1 MYKKL
6 SLGLL
11 ATIAITLFTPITTAS
26 AVDVGCLYDKP
37 RASSQNTIESYQT
50 WRKRQNRAPN
60 APSCYA
66 DTKSVKAIYERLA
79 KTSLL
84 ELQQKDKNEFNKR
97 YETCTKGTGATL
109 NPGTW
114 ITSLKCLFS
123 VSFFPTSDVLKV
135 KFGEL
140 LNDFKANQPTSYIPI
155 SLAIVN
161 NVKNNWGGTDCTT
174 GAITMQVKVPSMVE
188 KWKFVVPCKPAAPLQ
203 AFRSLMVVSVWLGF
217 AFWLY
222 RMANNFWKERQA

>member
-1 MYKKL
+1 MRKYAA
-6 SLGLL
+6 LGLL
-11 ATIAITLFTPITTAS
+11 AAIFVTLFLPVSSARAS
-26 AVDVGCLYDKP
+26 TLGCLYDKP
-37 RASSQNTIESYQT
+37 RAVSQNTVESYQT

-60 APSCYA
+60 EPSCYA
-66 DTKSVKAIYERLA
+66 DTKAVRAIYERLA
-79 KTSLL
+79 KTALL

-97 YETCTKGTGATL
+97 YETCTKGSGTTL

-140 LNDFKANQPTSYIPI
+140 LNDFKSHQPTSYVPI

-161 NVKNNWGGTDCTT
+161 NVKNNWGGTDCST
-174 GAITMQVKVPSMVE
+174 GAITMQVKVPSMAD
-188 KWKFVVPCKPAAPLQ
+188 KWKFIVPCKPPTPLQ
-203 AFRSLMVVSVWLGF
+203 AFRNLMVVSVWLGF

-222 RMANNFWKERQA
+222 RIANQFWKERQS